1 MQSQDTSPRKG
12 LRPGW
17 PEAWLSWSAGWS
29 LPQGRRGVRCPVGPP
44 SQPVG
49 EAIQPWHGAG
59 RELAHM
65 AIESVLWDEVG
76 SGFHLSQLSLCH
88 CLCLDVR

>member
-1 MQSQDTSPRKG
+1 M
-12 LRPGW
+12 
-17 PEAWLSWSAGWS
+17 
-29 LPQGRRGVRCPVGPP
+29 GPP